1 MILHGTL
8 SSSLLSPHSLF
19 FSFFPI
25 MKLGDV
31 VYIQFANVEMLKFKL
46 DT

>member
-8 SSSLLSPHSLF
+8 SSSPHPTPLSS
-19 FSFFPI
+19 FPI
-25 MKLGDV
+25 MKFGDV
-31 VYIQFANVEMLKFKL
+31 VYIQLANVKIIKFKL

>member
-8 SSSLLSPHSLF
+8 SSSPHLHP
-19 FSFFPI
+19 FSSSFI
-25 MKLGDV
+25 KKLGDV
-31 VYIQFANVEMLKFKL
+31 VYIELADVKIIKFKL

>member
-8 SSSLLSPHSLF
+8 SSSPHPHPLSS
-19 FSFFPI
+19 SSI
-25 MKLGDV
+25 KKLGDV
-31 VYIQFANVEMLKFKL
+31 LYIELADVKIIKFKP